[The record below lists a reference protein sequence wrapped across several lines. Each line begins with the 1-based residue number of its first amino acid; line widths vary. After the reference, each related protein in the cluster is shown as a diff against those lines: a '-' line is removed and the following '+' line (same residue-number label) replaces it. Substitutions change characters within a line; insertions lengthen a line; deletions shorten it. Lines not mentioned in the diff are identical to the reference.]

1 MYNDGVFILIDD
13 DDIPFYSFIPG
24 TSILIKYTIEFEEV
38 VIRTNGGTL
47 TVNAPADTVKH
58 YGEAQVVT
66 LTAVGTSSY
75 YEHGSV
81 NLVDIKKGRLVIT
94 NDTEAEVATIYLSA
108 TGDAYDEIIIATQ
121 SGSKLPDVVAR
132 EQVSNPTIVVT
143 IQTNVDANGENPT
156 KTEEIKLNNVYDVKE
171 ATNGYAVSDLGLL
184 VVEAISAD
192 GIAEAAGQITD
203 EEVLEA
209 VKVSNV
215 STKEEVTAA
224 ATLFAGGKGTADK
237 PYLIGTA
244 QHWNNF
250 YQRVYDWK
258 GDTIPYFELTND
270 IDLTGKHIKNYAMD
284 GDEKVAKFFM
294 WFDLDGNDHT
304 VKGITYLDGYSQVFP
319 YILDANIHDITI
331 DYNLDETRTAAMVY
345 SPAGDNYFTN
355 VTTTGSIATT
365 ANWATAYVAYMY
377 KEPDYNSN
385 VTYTNVVNYANI
397 KGSYGNNGYTAV
409 FGSHNGGGGHITFD
423 NVINYGTLLGGHV
436 GFVGMGNDSAYTF
449 VDSNAVKNYGT
460 MVGTKSV
467 GYFNNS
473 GDATSKTIGGVTSEV
488 KQASASKSLA
498 TTHTNTAPANFGDVI
513 TINEVEGATKYEV
526 QMSIS
531 IGVYNYSTVGPRW
544 GGGFPRSM
552 TFVYTEDDVKDGK
565 IATDLIKGYFGEIK
579 EEQYYGYGDTMPT
592 YSGMFLPVGFDLKSN
607 YVTILGNQGDL
618 YLVEYEENQ
627 FYVLYSEDYPGCY
640 TLLSTNDAGE
650 ITTKNLTVSFSVT
663 AYNPNGS
670 VLSCS
675 SFSYTASVD
684 DAISFF
690 NGLGNNLNE

>member
-1 MYNDGVFILIDD
+1 LYNDGVFILIDD

-38 VIRTNGGTL
+38 VIRTNSIYTKL
-47 TVNAPADTVKH
+47 TINAPQHDIKHVGLVGDVIIEAVASTSYVEKGKVNGYISLQQGNLVLSPAAEVFAVVVEPVAGATVSVDFQQGASLEMIATTVKL
-58 YGEAQVVT
+58 AP
-66 LTAVGTSSY
+66 AM
-75 YEHGSV
+75 
-81 NLVDIKKGRLVIT
+81 
-94 NDTEAEVATIYLSA
+94 VA
-108 TGDAYDEIIIATQ
+108 
-121 SGSKLPDVVAR
+121 KLPTNLR
-132 EQVSNPTIVVT
+132 EAAETPVT
-143 IQTNVDANGENPT
+143 V
-156 KTEEIKLNNVYDVKE
+156 TEELEQIKIG
-171 ATNGYAVSDLGLL
+171 AS
-184 VVEAISAD
+184 
-192 GIAEAAGQITD
+192 
-203 EEVLEA
+203 
-209 VKVSNV
+209 
-215 STKEEVTAA
+215 
-224 ATLFAGGKGTADK
+224 LFAGGKGTADK

-250 YQRVYDWK
+250 YQRVYDWE
-258 GDTIPYFELTND
+258 GDTIPYFELTDD
-270 IDLTGKHIKNYAMD
+270 IDLTNIHIKNYAMD
-284 GDEKVAKFFM
+284 DGEKVAYFDM
-294 WFDLDGNDHT
+294 WFDLNGNNHT
-304 VKGITYLDGYSQVFP
+304 VKGITYLDGYCQVFP

-345 SPAGDNYFTN
+345 SPTGDNYFTN

-423 NVINYGTLLGGHV
+423 NCKNYGVLLGGHV
-436 GFVGMGNDSAYTF
+436 GFVGMGSDDAYTF
-449 VDSNAVKNYGT
+449 VDSNAVKNYGS
-460 MVGTKSV
+460 MAGTKSV

-473 GDATSKTIGGVTSEV
+473 GDATSKTIGDVTCEV
-488 KQASASKSLA
+488 KQASASKSMS

-513 TINEVEGATKYEV
+513 AINEVEGASKYEV

-531 IGVYNYSTVGPRW
+531 IGMYNYNNGNLKNKW

-579 EEQYYGYGDTMPT
+579 EGQYYGHGDTMPT
-592 YSGMFLPVGFDLKSN
+592 YSGMFLPDGFDLKSN
-607 YVTILGNQGDL
+607 DVTILGNQGDL